1 MTVKNKDWKTTIL
14 IFAMATA
21 VILAIVSTVI
31 YTMRDKSRPGGIEE
45 KLRLGQKYLSE
56 LDYDS
61 AIAVFEDVIEIDDRN
76 TEAYAGLGDAFT
88 GKKEWTSA
96 VKSYDNA
103 VRTLAETSLDNETE
117 YTEERLLTAFSD
129 GSVRP
134 VSGVLTEELD
144 ESYVLKINENRVNA
158 IESGLAQIYAEGGGS
173 EEMEEWLDETGHS
186 DYAPRDKEIAS
197 VFTQSAE
204 TKESKTDIDE
214 TVHPYSTVINELTD
228 RYGALRMAQTEN
240 DGIETKEANG
250 LCYLNLVDFTR
261 DGENELIAVCKNEN
275 EDHYSCFIYQM
286 KDGNPELIFND
297 DEIEYDEGFGCENV
311 YLSFCN
317 ETGYVIGKGWESG
330 DADDMTFFWY
340 KDGQFKPVY
349 RYKGYWDGEKGDD
362 VIDEESIL
370 VDLFDDAH
378 REEVYA
384 NRAVT
389 TLRTNGGYDADDDDF
404 DLHKLQKVIDDTC
417 ETLGLKTDIE
427 HKSTAD
433 ASVYDAIIEEYREAM
448 NGNESLYKESF
459 NDEDAFKSVYPHVC
473 AFAPTVVYGTGLDL
487 KYAYYDIDGN
497 GSMELLIGG
506 DYDTP
511 CVLDIITYDGNA
523 AHGCFT
529 DEWIGERNSLYIYK
543 DGTIRYHGSG
553 GATFH
558 TEDLYRL
565 SSNGYDLE
573 LINHYEVDWESYS
586 DAVYYDGEKYLT
598 PEEFNKITEELGYI
612 SPEWF
617 SFLENR

>member
-1 MTVKNKDWKTTIL
+1 M
-14 IFAMATA
+14 
-21 VILAIVSTVI
+21 
-31 YTMRDKSRPGGIEE
+31 
-45 KLRLGQKYLSE
+45 
-56 LDYDS
+56 
-61 AIAVFEDVIEIDDRN
+61 
-76 TEAYAGLGDAFT
+76 
-88 GKKEWTSA
+88 
-96 VKSYDNA
+96 
-103 VRTLAETSLDNETE
+103 
-117 YTEERLLTAFSD
+117 
-129 GSVRP
+129 
-134 VSGVLTEELD
+134 
-144 ESYVLKINENRVNA
+144 
-158 IESGLAQIYAEGGGS
+158 
-173 EEMEEWLDETGHS
+173 
-186 DYAPRDKEIAS
+186 
-197 VFTQSAE
+197 
-204 TKESKTDIDE
+204 
-214 TVHPYSTVINELTD
+214 
-228 RYGALRMAQTEN
+228 
-240 DGIETKEANG
+240 
-250 LCYLNLVDFTR
+250 
-261 DGENELIAVCKNEN
+261 
-275 EDHYSCFIYQM
+275 
-286 KDGNPELIFND
+286 
-297 DEIEYDEGFGCENV
+297 
-311 YLSFCN
+311 
-317 ETGYVIGKGWESG
+317 
-330 DADDMTFFWY
+330 
-340 KDGQFKPVY
+340 
-349 RYKGYWDGEKGDD
+349 
-362 VIDEESIL
+362 
-370 VDLFDDAH
+370 
-378 REEVYA
+378 
-384 NRAVT
+384 
-389 TLRTNGGYDADDDDF
+389 
-404 DLHKLQKVIDDTC
+404 IDDTC

-448 NGNESLYKESF
+448 NGNESLYKESI